1 MNDDIRDHEGDPLG
15 IFSVMSDIGFQGF
28 LVQLLIQ
35 FSPTSRALDTWGCL
49 EKGVIG
55 VRHEKTIVACISI
68 DQNKAHRQIELEAFV
83 VVDVSHEVQGL
94 IDVVE
99 PPVTCQGKGEWE
111 IEIGTRW
118 TEAMVAKNE
127 FGIVTQQGIQFLVF
141 EIKVRCYGSISPVVI
156 HMVESVVK
164 QFFASGKR
172 I

>member
-1 MNDDIRDHEGDPLG
+1 M
-15 IFSVMSDIGFQGF
+15 
-28 LVQLLIQ
+28 
-35 FSPTSRALDTWGCL
+35 
-49 EKGVIG
+49 
-55 VRHEKTIVACISI
+55 RHEKSIVPAFPIK
-68 DQNKAHRQIELEAFV
+68 QNEPHRQIELEAFV

-99 PPVTCQGKGEWE
+99 PPVTCQGKGERE
-111 IEIGTRW
+111 IEIGTHRGESVM
-118 TEAMVAKNE
+118 TKNE

-141 EIKVRCYGSISPVVI
+141 EIKVRFHGSISPVVI